1 MKRLVPFRDDVP
13 DAKGGG
19 LILIAFFVILGLVV
33 RLDLVKSAWLDM
45 LLGGLIGAAAMLL
58 VLWLV
63 KRLGWT
69 RPRRDGEWL

>member
-1 MKRLVPFRDDVP
+1 MRRFALFRDDVP
-13 DAKGGG
+13 DAKGGA
-19 LILIAFFVILGLVV
+19 LILLGFFAVLGLVV
-33 RLDLVKSAWLDM
+33 RLDLAEPAWLDT

-69 RPRRDGEWL
+69 RPRRDDEWL